1 MRPCTGCLPR
11 IAAQDGLIK
20 LTRENMK
27 AGRSLIAATLLLA
40 CAGANA
46 QDALNNILRSSTSTK
61 TTFAVFD
68 VRPGTTSA
76 EAISNEVAAAFKKHY
91 DGIKVM
97 QQMAPYPLPSYA
109 PRMGF
114 QQVQTGMGTVSAPEC
129 PLASAII
136 TSSDTTMGKYGE
148 GSILQGCVFP
158 YRDGYRVN
166 VYALF
171 IQKTG
176 GANPMVLGAML
187 GRAITGAMGIG
198 DSSTFI
204 GETVDDVETRLKA
217 LAPSV
222 ALVEMQPARPDKSV
236 ASDPAPAAPA
246 GMPAAAQAA
255 PAMAGNL
262 PPELMV
268 AQARI
273 AAMVQQQRAAVAAAA
288 PAPAPNKT
296 EDAVQ
301 ARKDL
306 SAMGLTYY
314 SQEQFV
320 EAARR
325 GDRLACEL
333 FLRAGSVKATAADKT
348 GVTPL
353 QATRS
358 PELASFLRS
367 YAP

>member
-1 MRPCTGCLPR
+1 
-11 IAAQDGLIK
+11 
-20 LTRENMK
+20 MK
-27 AGRSLIAATLLLA
+27 AGLSLLAATLLLA
-40 CAGANA
+40 STGANA

-76 EAISNEVAAAFKKHY
+76 EAISNEVAAAFRKHY

-114 QQVQTGMGTVSAPEC
+114 QQVHTGMGTVSAPDC
-129 PLASAII
+129 PQASAII

-187 GRAITGAMGIG
+187 GRAITGAIGIG

-217 LAPSV
+217 LAPAV
-222 ALVEMQPARPDKSV
+222 ALVEMQPGRPDKSV

-255 PAMAGNL
+255 PAMAGSL
-262 PPELMV
+262 PPELMA

-288 PAPAPNKT
+288 PAPSKA

-333 FLRAGSVKATAADKT
+333 FLRAGSVKATAADKS
-348 GVTPL
+348 GVTAL